1 MENIK
6 NTLEDNGK
14 IVIRISNKLAFSYEH
29 EPDNIFIDDD
39 MNNYRYATKEEAS
52 IYNANKSPEDRF
64 YSLINA
70 PELRHEILKEMIS
83 CLFGDGSMG
92 PKREEL
98 KDVAYKLVT
107 SDIGRKYW
115 EHELNG
121 IKDKEIE
128 ALKKQVSS
136 LIQYKDKLIK
146 QLEK

>member
-107 SDIGRKYW
+107 SDIGHKY
-115 EHELNG
+115 
-121 IKDKEIE
+121 
-128 ALKKQVSS
+128 
-136 LIQYKDKLIK
+136 
-146 QLEK
+146 

>member
-52 IYNANKSPEDRF
+52 IYNANNSPEDRF

-70 PELRHEILKEMIS
+70 PELRHEILKEM
-83 CLFGDGSMG
+83 GKN
-92 PKREEL
+92 PKKH
-98 KDVAYKLVT
+98 KDLVDQVAAQCMLRSYHNR
-107 SDIGRKYW
+107 IRQRKF
-115 EHELNG
+115 
-121 IKDKEIE
+121 
-128 ALKKQVSS
+128 
-136 LIQYKDKLIK
+136 
-146 QLEK
+146 

>member
-1 MENIK
+1 
-6 NTLEDNGK
+6 
-14 IVIRISNKLAFSYEH
+14 
-29 EPDNIFIDDD
+29 
-39 MNNYRYATKEEAS
+39 
-52 IYNANKSPEDRF
+52 
-64 YSLINA
+64 
-70 PELRHEILKEMIS
+70 MIS